1 LANQLR
7 GRKSPTSRVLRT
19 LSICH
24 DRLPWVGMS
33 TPKPSPAAPSK
44 ALRLESLQD
53 AADRLGV
60 SVDTIRRLISDGK
73 VTGYRLGRRILR
85 VCPEEVDQAF
95 EVTTAWARKPRRTRQ
110 AALVG

>member
-1 LANQLR
+1 M
-7 GRKSPTSRVLRT
+7 GR
-19 LSICH
+19 

-33 TPKPSPAAPSK
+33 TPKPSPAAPRK

-73 VTGYRLGRRILR
+73 LTGYRLGRRILR
-85 VCPEEVDQAF
+85 VCPEEVDQVF
-95 EVTTAWARKPRRTRQ
+95 EVTTAWARKPRRARQ
-110 AALVG
+110 AALAG